1 VFSPEAP
8 IHARIEALEQFNYHG
23 TVWPETGVAS

>member
-8 IHARIEALEQFNYHG
+8 IPTRIEALEQFNCD
-23 TVWPETGVAS
+23 TRLLVLDQAR